1 MAKHTEG
8 AVHLTSLDLDLTKF
22 QENIQQIQTSTAEV
36 ADVAVQNLGKIK
48 EALNIPTEQVRL
60 SVDTEQLTQD
70 MSSAQASVEGLG
82 NAVRSV
88 SKTIQA
94 GQLYNVSSIEKLKTD
109 LGLTGEAAK
118 DAQTKLEKFFNEVKG
133 YDKITFSTSGGKL
146 FQAIIETS
154 DESGKSI
161 RKVID
166 LTKEF
171 DAKLLDSFVRVTDN
185 AKKRNTEI
193 ERQNENYAKSL
204 NAIIDGYD
212 KLYTKINKSTVNEKD
227 NLLLQLED
235 ERKAILEVQ
244 EYLRNRNTAMDSKAF
259 EVLFKGLKEDANS
272 LSNAFDQATTAQK
285 KMLSDEKLIDS
296 LSKKYEQLQSKIASM
311 TASLTS
317 AKFDNVSTESATKA
331 LQQLEI
337 AVAKERE
344 ALTNTGV
351 NAQEATGKFEKL
363 ASSANALNVVM
374 TNLGSESGVIQKFER
389 LVDPISK
396 VSKEYD
402 MLVQKI
408 NKSDLDIDSKDQ
420 LLKSITNAQEEIGHL
435 KESIAEV
442 SATASKSDFKAQYD
456 NVANTFKNI
465 SQEIDNAIEAQK
477 QLIREA
483 KEQISSE
490 NLATKLSTDY
500 AHLQN
505 QLLGLMRQMQSVD
518 IPDNVL
524 NEARILSQ
532 EMEQTADD
540 IRKSGVAANDASATY
555 KQFAESIA
563 QVAEKLGRAK
573 LSQAEYEK
581 AIQPTITTTKEAIS
595 SLKTLEKS
603 AVFSTS
609 KKKVAELRAE
619 YEEFLNRLKNTR
631 IGTGEA
637 QEELGKLQAKFEQLE
652 NTVKRGNG
660 TLENWVNKIAESAKW
675 QIANSALNLLHQSF
689 GQLTTTIIDTETAT
703 IELQRVLNDKNLSS
717 SAISD
722 ELYQIAYDF
731 GQTFDAV
738 QSTAVK
744 FAQTGMEWT
753 NVVEATR
760 ATMLGLNTAELEV
773 ETATQGLIAVMAQF
787 GKDASELESVIDKIN
802 ITADNFPVTSEKIVA
817 ALQRAGGTANAF
829 GLSLEETIGIITAL
843 GAATGRTGE
852 AIGTAMNSLI
862 SFSMKGSALEKF
874 SEFLGQDVSNFGVL
888 ELWQTLAEEIEK
900 GNTSLATMMSTSE
913 EFNDLMDEELAS
925 SIGLTEELTKAQEE
939 TNRMTKEGMDIY
951 STVGTYRQ
959 NYFIALLKNIQM
971 ATDAIQN
978 MSGAVGYS
986 MQENETAM
994 EAFSKKWNQL
1004 IISAKELAIQFGE
1017 AGFLDL
1023 MKDAVDAASAVLK
1036 LTKSIGGLSTV
1047 LKGLTT
1053 VLLLVKRQKINDHF
1067 NSIKTAVGNVRNA
1080 ISIYN
1085 ASMKAG
1091 ATSTQAMSAALGALK
1106 LSLGGIIGIVSVA
1119 VTAIS
1124 ALIGAYSNWKK
1135 EQAESRQESIQEG
1148 KETVENIQQLTRAY
1162 KEYTEV
1168 ITGNDIDEINSK
1180 RATLIELLG
1189 KEEGD
1194 VEKLVDRYKDLKDGY
1209 ANTEEAMRTL
1219 TEQEYELARAK
1230 AMQAKIDAENAF
1242 KDVEGENIAPYGVL
1256 FGGGEE
1262 MEQFFEKF
1270 RENLG
1275 ETDRSIQLLY
1285 SDLAFAL
1292 SGAANGADDASYR
1305 VKVLTAALDAMND
1318 SFTSGEFKK
1327 HEKLFDSVTNMT
1339 EKWTKA
1345 IKDNENAINDY
1356 NSVSVPFEEFIANLA
1371 EEEKAAAEEAANLAE
1386 TVATVPTSIEDM
1398 DKAIDNLNKK
1408 MDTFQSSVNTI
1419 QKIIEEYNQT
1429 GVMTADMLQ
1438 DLIGLS
1444 PEYIDLI
1451 DQNSGALELNQE
1463 KLENLMLAND
1473 NYMIQMAAM
1482 KVARETEAAITE
1494 LQKQKY
1500 DELTASEIVASM
1512 TTEALGGAIYEVALQ
1527 FLTGKTNANQFE
1539 DAIRG
1544 FGEQAGLSANK
1555 LEALGT
1561 TIGNLTGKYK
1571 DFINVAGMVGNLA
1584 VQSSKK
1590 IIDGKELYEW
1600 QNDRLR
1606 GIISEAKFQDIL
1618 NRANKGLYDD
1628 VVSQKPTSSGTKTWF
1643 PSTTSSKTG
1652 GSKSSADPYKEE
1664 KEALDD
1670 LLSSY
1675 EHAIFLI
1682 EKNEKTS
1689 QSSADKI
1696 VAIYRKMQAEVH
1708 KQAEYYRAQGIDEND
1723 EMITKLSEQWWQYQE
1738 AIEETLRGV
1747 YDATVNTFENAI
1759 SMLEHQ
1765 YESAEQRL
1773 DYSYMGE
1780 NLKKQLNYQVKIQK
1794 EAERELERLSKNGID
1809 VNDDAAQEVINRW
1822 YEAEKAIREISQKIA
1837 ADILEP
1843 YDDFIDLADKFDIW
1857 EYMDFTKVDYLRDK
1871 LAAVNKLLQE
1881 GTISLK
1887 QYNEELKNISYAIF
1901 DAQKDIYEKEK
1912 EEVSRQVKS
1921 TTEAYKAQID
1931 ALKNRKDE
1939 VSDYYDSVIKGY
1951 NKEIE
1956 TWEKRKE
1963 EVEDYYDTLIDGLR
1977 DVEKANDRINKQL
1990 DYYNERQKIITNI
2003 EQAQSRSGVEWR
2015 EKEMEYQQNLIDLD
2029 EEWRRTLEE
2038 WSVED
2043 QIEAI
2048 EKLKEAA
2055 LKDIDLSIQKI
2066 RDTITAAEEAKNA
2079 ALEGIEAQIKG
2090 IEDMIDATEKKAEQ
2104 EIEQIDNKIKDLS
2117 KTIAD
2122 AIKSGTEDGLVNSK
2136 AELDKALVDSTNA
2149 MLEFIDKNQTAA
2161 QNSAKATATNA
2172 YGIYTQ
2178 DFLQP
2183 MTKGIDEI
2191 ASHMKN
2197 ALTSGV
2203 TEGAKGALDA
2213 LEKNLIA
2220 PLRDEMANIMKQTQS
2235 AKNIVATSSRS
2246 PSAIRSTS
2254 NTSTSKT
2261 NSDWS
2266 MYNTGTQKVPSPLD
2280 FPNAWETIRDFPKRP
2295 VGAQVYISNYN
2306 YGLEN
2311 AANKTAKNLHDILGT

>member
-22 QENIQQIQTSTAEV
+22 QENIQQIQASTAEV

-60 SVDTEQLTQD
+60 SIDTEQLTRD

-94 GQLYNVSSIEKLKTD
+94 GQLYDVSSIEKLKTD

-185 AKKRNTEI
+185 AQKRNAEI

-212 KLYTKINKSTVNEKD
+212 KLYAKINKSTVNEKD

-235 ERKAILEVQ
+235 ERKAILKVQ

-331 LQQLEI
+331 LQQLET
-337 AVAKERE
+337 AVEKERE
-344 ALTNTGV
+344 ALTNIGV
-351 NAQEATGKFEKL
+351 NAQEAAGKFEKL

-442 SATASKSDFKAQYD
+442 SVTASKSDFKAQYD

-555 KQFAESIA
+555 KQFAESVA

-631 IGTGEA
+631 IGTEKA

-660 TLENWVNKIAESAKW
+660 TLENWVNKITESAKW
-675 QIANSALNLLHQSF
+675 QIANSALNLLQQSF

-753 NVVEATR
+753 DVVEATR

-787 GKDASELESVIDKIN
+787 GKDASELEAVIDKIN

-862 SFSMKGSALEKF
+862 AFSMKGSALEKF

-986 MQENETAM
+986 MRENETAM

-1017 AGFLDL
+1017 SGFLDL
-1023 MKDAVDAASAVLK
+1023 MKLVVDASSGVLK
-1036 LTKSIGGLSTV
+1036 LTKNIGGLNTV
-1047 LKGLTT
+1047 LGFTAAIIISIKKEKIKDRLMSLGNVFTNLTQVINAYNTAMSLGYTKTEAMKIAISGLQLTT
-1053 VLLLVKRQKINDHF
+1053 
-1067 NSIKTAVGNVRNA
+1067 
-1080 ISIYN
+1080 
-1085 ASMKAG
+1085 AG
-1091 ATSTQAMSAALGALK
+1091 L
-1106 LSLGGIIGIVSVA
+1106 IGVIGLA
-1119 VTAIS
+1119 VTAIGALGAAHDKYIKEQRQAREETIS
-1124 ALIGAYSNWKK
+1124 SAQASVDTFEAMGIAYQKYVDAQKSGASSDIQTARNELLASLGYEEDDVTALISIYGDEKKAIQELIKEKYELMQLDVQAGYEAIKSEEKLKEVAQNRVEVAQSDREYLERLTKAGYDYSNVISELDRKLEQSFLGMNLGGTEIELKANIDFGDIDQVK
-1135 EQAESRQESIQEG
+1135 EEVKRLNKELEKYESVMTAAERKNSSMYQSTLKTRNAYQSYIVEVERLKELYENSQLSLDEYTQKLLEAKDNAESSAES
-1148 KETVENIQQLTRAY
+1148 T
-1162 KEYTEV
+1162 
-1168 ITGNDIDEINSK
+1168 
-1180 RATLIELLG
+1180 ATMASNLEEL
-1189 KEEGD
+1189 
-1194 VEKLVDRYKDLKDGY
+1194 
-1209 ANTEEAMRTL
+1209 
-1219 TEQEYELARAK
+1219 
-1230 AMQAKIDAENAF
+1230 
-1242 KDVEGENIAPYGVL
+1242 
-1256 FGGGEE
+1256 
-1262 MEQFFEKF
+1262 
-1270 RENLG
+1270 
-1275 ETDRSIQLLY
+1275 
-1285 SDLAFAL
+1285 
-1292 SGAANGADDASYR
+1292 
-1305 VKVLTAALDAMND
+1305 
-1318 SFTSGEFKK
+1318 
-1327 HEKLFDSVTNMT
+1327 
-1339 EKWTKA
+1339 
-1345 IKDNENAINDY
+1345 
-1356 NSVSVPFEEFIANLA
+1356 
-1371 EEEKAAAEEAANLAE
+1371 
-1386 TVATVPTSIEDM
+1386 

-1408 MDTFQSSVNTI
+1408 MDTFQSSVNTV

-1429 GVMTADMLQ
+1429 GIMTADMLQ

-1463 KLENLMLAND
+1463 KLENLMLTND

-1482 KVARETEAAITE
+1482 KVARETEATITE

-1512 TTEALGGAIYEVALQ
+1512 TTEALGGVVYEAALQ
-1527 FLTGKTNANQFE
+1527 FLTGKINANQFE

-1643 PSTTSSKTG
+1643 PFTTSSKTG

-1738 AIEETLRGV
+1738 TIEETLRGV

-1759 SMLEHQ
+1759 NMLEHQ

-1780 NLKKQLNYQVKIQK
+1780 NLKKQLDYQVKIQK
-1794 EAERELERLSKNGID
+1794 EAERELERLSKKGID

-1881 GTISLK
+1881 GTISFK

-1901 DAQKDIYEKEK
+1901 DAQKDLYEKEK

-1963 EVEDYYDTLIDGLR
+1963 EVENYYDTLIDGLR

-2066 RDTITAAEEAKNA
+2066 RDTITVAEEAKNA

-2235 AKNIVATSSRS
+2235 AKNTVATSSRS